1 MNYQEPD
8 SDIIERIQD
17 KMDQVMFEENE
28 HHEYCPVINAS
39 KRYPG
44 FSTLCMCH
52 ELRKADREAAAE
64 DRAEDDFK
72 YGGL

>member
-1 MNYQEPD
+1 MSFYD
-8 SDIIERIQD
+8 SDAVERIQD

-28 HHEYCPVINAS
+28 HHDYCPMSNT
-39 KRYPG
+39 KPWRPG
-44 FSTLCMCH
+44 LSTLCMCH

-64 DRAEDDFK
+64 DRWDDENK